1 MTNRDDSF
9 ELTYQSNHEYAT
21 SVIQGKTSTLIY
33 FHFKTPTK
41 KILLTFRIKLMK
53 RQIWQKSSAKR
64 EFDFTGNLFLEKC
77 NNASTKSTNILIH
90 I

>member
-41 KILLTFRIKLMK
+41 KILTFRIKLMK

-77 NNASTKSTNILIH
+77 NNASTKSTNILILT
-90 I
+90 